1 VPSFRKSKYCRI
13 RHLSVS
19 RESKLDG
26 THGITPKGRACFGN
40 SSLLQNSLEQYV
52 IRRIVDFALNNQLLV
67 LGFAALLF
75 AGGIA
80 AFHDLP
86 IEAYP
91 DVADNYVE
99 IITQWP
105 GISAEQIEQ
114 QVTIP
119 LEIVMN
125 GIPHVVHLRSFS
137 LFGLSDIKL
146 IFDDESDND
155 WNRERVLERL
165 SQVTLPPNVVPQMG
179 TDWSPVG
186 QIYFFTLHSTNPAYD
201 PMELKSIEDWVIE
214 KSFKAVPNIVDVAS
228 FGGPTRE
235 YQVRVNPNK
244 LVSYGL
250 SLAQVEQQL
259 TNNNANAGG
268 SFIEA
273 GLQQINVR
281 SIGLVNRVQDIE
293 QTVIVTKNGTP
304 IRVQDIAV
312 VSQGPKIRLGQFAK
326 AIHREDG
333 KIIDND
339 DVVSGIVL
347 LRKGAAADMA
357 LQGIHK
363 KVEEL
368 NNYILPRG
376 VKIVP
381 FIDRSDLVH
390 FTSHTVL
397 HNLTEGMILVSII
410 LFLFLGNVRGAL
422 IVAATIPFSLLFASI
437 CLDLRHIPANLLS
450 LGALD
455 FGMVVDGAVVM
466 VENIVR
472 HLSHQNGVKTARE
485 RISEASHEVQRPVF
499 FAIAIIITAY
509 LPIFTLQRVEGRL
522 FHPMAWTVAFALLG
536 ALLFSILIAPVLAS
550 FAFQKGAKEWHN
562 PILHFVIERYRIAV
576 RWAIRRRTITVG
588 ACVLLVAIANY
599 LAFSGVIGSE
609 FLPHLD
615 EGALWVRGTLAPST
629 GPEEGIRAANQARII
644 FCSFPEVPQCTS
656 QVGRPDDGT
665 DTTGFF
671 NTEFFVDL
679 KPKEVWRPVFHENK
693 DELIAAMQRELD
705 KIPGVVWGFS
715 QPIEDNMEEAV
726 SGVKGALATKI
737 YGDDLKVLEEKGDEI
752 VNIMR
757 HINGIEDL
765 GVFRVLGQ
773 PNLNVT
779 VDRAAAARYQINVAD
794 VQDAIQTAVGGNAL
808 TQVLQGEARYDLTL
822 RYLPEYRDTQEAIE
836 NIRLLSASGERVSLQ
851 QLCRMSVTD
860 GASEIYREGNRRYVA
875 IKYSVRGR
883 DLGSTV
889 EEAIKKVNQEVKLPS
904 GYSLDWEG
912 EYESQKRA
920 NQRLLIVLPITILLI
935 FVILYTMFKSFKWAL
950 LILANIAIAPI
961 GGLLALLMT
970 GTNFSVSSGVG
981 FLALF
986 GVSVQTGVIMLEY
999 INQLRA
1005 RRYSIEDAA
1014 VEGAVLRLRPIMMT
1028 MLVATLGL
1036 LPAALS
1042 HAIGSDSQRPFAI
1055 VIVGGLIAALVM
1067 SVFLLPTLY
1076 VWIASERD
1084 VLPTAEGTFE
1094 EGEHVD

>member
-1 VPSFRKSKYCRI
+1 M
-13 RHLSVS
+13 
-19 RESKLDG
+19 
-26 THGITPKGRACFGN
+26 
-40 SSLLQNSLEQYV
+40 
-52 IRRIVDFALNNQLLV
+52 IRRVVDFALNNRLLV
-67 LGFAALLF
+67 LGFALLLF
-75 AGGIA
+75 AGGMV
-80 AFHDLP
+80 AFRDLP

-137 LFGLSDIKL
+137 LFGLSDLKL

-165 SQVTLPPNVVPQMG
+165 SQVTLPPGVVPEMG

-186 QIYFFTLHSTNPAYD
+186 QIYFFTLRSTNPAYD

-214 KSFKAVPNIVDVAS
+214 KNFKAVPDIVDVAS

-235 YQVRVNPNK
+235 YQVRVDPNK
-244 LVSYGL
+244 LVAYGL
-250 SLAQVEQQL
+250 SLAQIEQQL
-259 TNNNANAGG
+259 SNNNVNAGG
-268 SFIEA
+268 SFIQA

-281 SIGLVNRVQDIE
+281 SVGLVDRSQDIE
-293 QTVIVTKNGTP
+293 RTVIITKNGTP
-304 IRVQDIAV
+304 LRVQDIAV
-312 VSQGPKIRLGQFAK
+312 VLQGPKIRLGQFAK

-347 LRKGAAADMA
+347 LRKGAAADTA

-363 KVEEL
+363 KVKEL
-368 NNYILPRG
+368 NDHILPAG

-397 HNLTEGMILVSII
+397 HNLTEGMILVTII
-410 LFLFLGNVRGAL
+410 LFIFLGNVRGAL

-472 HLSHQNGVKTARE
+472 HLGYKNGNSKTPSE

-550 FAFQKGAKEWHN
+550 FAFQKGASEWHN
-562 PILHFVIERYRIAV
+562 PLMHLLTEQYRTAV
-576 RWAIRRRTITVG
+576 RWAIRHRAITVG
-588 ACVLLVAIANY
+588 ACLILVTTGCY
-599 LAFSGVIGSE
+599 LAFGGPIGSE

-629 GPEEGIRAANQARII
+629 GPDEGIRVANQTRIVL
-644 FCSFPEVPQCTS
+644 CSFPEVPQCTS
-656 QVGRPDDGT
+656 QTGRPDDGT

-679 KPKEVWRPVFHENK
+679 KPKEQWRPVFHENK
-693 DELIAAMQRELD
+693 EELIAAMNRELD

-737 YGDDLKVLEEKGDEI
+737 YGDDLKLLEQKSDEI
-752 VNIMR
+752 VSIMR
-757 HINGIEDL
+757 QIRGIEDL

-779 VDRAAAARYQINVAD
+779 VDRDQAARYQINVAD
-794 VQDAIQTAVGGNAL
+794 IQDAIQTAVGGNAI
-808 TQVLQGEARYDLTL
+808 TQVLKGEARYDLVM
-822 RYLPEYRDTQEAIE
+822 RYLPQYRDTREAIE
-836 NIRLLSASGERVSLQ
+836 NIRLLAPSGERVSLA
-851 QLCRMSVTD
+851 QLCRIDVAD

-889 EEAIKKVNQEVKLPS
+889 EEAIRKVNEQVKLPS
-904 GYSLDWEG
+904 GYTLDWEG

-920 NQRLLIVLPITILLI
+920 NERLLIVLPVTILII

-961 GGLLALLMT
+961 GGLLALLVT

-1055 VIVGGLIAALVM
+1055 VIVGGLIAALII

-1076 VWIASERD
+1076 VWMAGERD
-1084 VLPTAEGTFE
+1084 VLPLAEGKFE
-1094 EGEHVD
+1094 EGEHID